1 MPRLHTLQRSLAA
14 LLILAAAAAPLAAQG
29 HDDKALMKSDW
40 ERAKRTF
47 IAYVDAMPDSALGF
61 MPTPGVRTFA
71 QQIEH
76 AVVTN
81 YQVAT
86 AALRGAR
93 PTTLGDSAAYLHRK
107 DALRDLVTKTY
118 DSVIAALDAATPA
131 QLATPIALFNQPAAP
146 ASRWM
151 QLSYE
156 HATWTLGQTIPYLR
170 LNKVTPPDYQIP
182 F

>member
-1 MPRLHTLQRSLAA
+1 MPRLLTIQRAVAA
-14 LLILAAAAAPLAAQG
+14 SLILAAAAAPLAAQG
-29 HDDKALMKSDW
+29 PSDKAMMKADW

-81 YQVAT
+81 YEVAT
-86 AALRGAR
+86 AALRGER
-93 PTTLGDSAAYLHRK
+93 PKMPGDSTAYLHRK
-107 DALRDLVTKTY
+107 DALRELVTRTY
-118 DSVIAALDAATPA
+118 DSVLSAIDAATPA
-131 QLATPIALFNQPAAP
+131 QLAKPIALFNQPAAP